1 MDASSLETAA
11 GMILSARGRGGRVHI
26 SGIGKT
32 AYAAEYAAALF
43 SSTGTPAYFLHGT
56 EAVHGSCGQLVPG
69 DLVIF
74 LSNSGETPE
83 MRAAAAAVRANGCP
97 IIGISGNPDSWLARV
112 CDCHLFAGVPKE
124 GGPLN
129 RAPRMS
135 LLAEIILLQALSV
148 ILQASRQITP
158 QQYVRWHPGG
168 MLGQLRAEEREG

>member
-1 MDASSLETAA
+1 MDARRNGNRL
-11 GMILSARGRGGRVHI
+11 HI

-56 EAVHGSCGQLVPG
+56 EAVHGSCGQLVSG
-69 DLVIF
+69 DIVIF
-74 LSNSGETPE
+74 LSNSGKTPE
-83 MRAAAAAVRANGCP
+83 MQAAVAAVHANGCQ
-97 IIGISGNPDSWLARV
+97 IIGISGDPQSWLAQTS
-112 CDCHLFAGVPKE
+112 DCHLFAGVPEE

-148 ILQASRQITP
+148 ILQANQRITP
-158 QQYVRWHPGG
+158 QQYIKWHPGG
-168 MLGQLRAEEREG
+168 ALGQLRAEETEDIFCKKTV